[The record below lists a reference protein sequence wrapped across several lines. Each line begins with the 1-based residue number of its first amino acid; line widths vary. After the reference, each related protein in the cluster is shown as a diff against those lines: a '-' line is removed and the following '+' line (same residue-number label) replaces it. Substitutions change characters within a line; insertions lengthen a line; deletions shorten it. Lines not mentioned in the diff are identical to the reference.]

1 MSRSSKDTF
10 IVGLAVILF
19 GILAIAFVLGLSVVV
34 FGGLAML
41 LMNVVLPMF
50 DVNYP
55 LTYTQAG
62 GIGVGIIALR
72 ALVSGVFNVTVNK

>member
-1 MSRSSKDTF
+1 MSTGETVA
-10 IVGLAVILF
+10 VGCLIALLGALLVAGVLA
-19 GILAIAFVLGLSVVV
+19 LSIVV

-41 LMNVVLPMF
+41 LMNVILPLF

-62 GIGVGIIALR
+62 GVGVGIIALR
-72 ALVSGVFNVTVNK
+72 AMVSGVFNVTVKK